1 MLYEKLEKLEDR
13 KDLPLNGPDNYRV
26 NNSIVYTRAIEIN
39 AVRQCNLSCRSCSH
53 SSPIAPCNE
62 YNPEDIERDLLK
74 ISQYLHSEFVRLLGG
89 EPLLHSNFLEVLKV
103 IKRTNISDKICL
115 VTNGILLDNISDE
128 MLKYIDKIEI
138 SMYPLNKTLLQKIKS
153 NALKLSEKGVKVR
166 ILEYSDFRESISQYS
181 TDNQELK
188 QLIYET
194 CQVAHNWRC
203 ITVDNDKL
211 YRCPQSMIYS
221 EKNNDFS
228 DSICISKLSNIYD
241 LLAFLEN
248 NYYLNS
254 CSCCFGSV
262 GKKIN
267 HQQIKRDEWTS
278 ILPETIESG
287 IDKEYARTLIKK
299 MNFKS
304 DCMKRKNLN

>member
-1 MLYEKLEKLEDR
+1 MLYEKLENLEDR
-13 KDLPLNGPDNYRV
+13 KNLPLNGPNNYRV
-26 NNSIVYTRAIEIN
+26 LNNIVYTRAIEIN
-39 AVRQCNLSCRSCSH
+39 AVRHCNLSCRSCSH
-53 SSPIAPCNE
+53 SSPIASCSE
-62 YNPEDIERDLLK
+62 YDFKDIEKDLSKL
-74 ISQYLHSEFVRLLGG
+74 SQYLHSEFVRLLGG
-89 EPLLHSNFLEVLKV
+89 EPLLHSNFLEVLKA
-103 IKRTNISDKICL
+103 IKQTNISDKICL
-115 VTNGILLDNISDE
+115 VTNGLLLDNISDE

-138 SMYPLNKTLLQKIKS
+138 SIYPLNKNLLQKIKN
-153 NALKLSEKGVKVR
+153 NALKLPEKGVKVR
-166 ILEYSDFRESISQYS
+166 ILEYSNFRESISQHS

-203 ITVDNDKL
+203 ITVDNGRI

-221 EKNNDFS
+221 EKNNNLS
-228 DSICISKLSNIYD
+228 DSICISELSNIYD
-241 LLAFLEN
+241 LLTFLEN
-248 NYYLNS
+248 NNYLNS

-267 HQQIKRDEWTS
+267 HQQIKRDEWIN

-287 IDKEYARTLIKK
+287 IDEEYARTLVKK
-299 MNFKS
+299 MDFKS

>member
-1 MLYEKLEKLEDR
+1 M
-13 KDLPLNGPDNYRV
+13 
-26 NNSIVYTRAIEIN
+26 
-39 AVRQCNLSCRSCSH
+39 
-53 SSPIAPCNE
+53 
-62 YNPEDIERDLLK
+62 K

-89 EPLLHSNFLEVLKV
+89 EPLLHSNLLEVLKA

-115 VTNGILLDNISDE
+115 VTNGLLLDNISDE
-128 MLKYIDKIEI
+128 MLKYIDKIET
-138 SMYPLNKTLLQKIKS
+138 SMYPLNKNLLQKIKN
-153 NALKLSEKGVKVR
+153 NALRLSEKGVKVR

-203 ITVDNDKL
+203 ITVDNDRL

-267 HQQIKRDEWTS
+267 HQQIKRYEWTS
-278 ILPETIESG
+278 MLPETIESG
-287 IDKEYARTLIKK
+287 IDKEYARTLVKK
-299 MNFKS
+299 MDFKS